1 MNERLLKDII
11 TADCKFYNAI
21 LIILKKENAA
31 SLIVGLL
38 EIRRA
43 WSLYSSLHKKLFT
56 SYKNLEPRADLIYG
70 SDSNKLPYIIQDNE
84 DDDEFTDANESFSSE
99 KNEFYS
105 KNSLETL
112 GLETIKSLLA
122 AVSFGYG
129 IMQLCFS
136 FLPNRLLKIVRI
148 LGL

>member
-1 MNERLLKDII
+1 LHERLLKDII

-43 WSLYSSLHKKLFT
+43 WSLYSSLHKKLFS

-70 SDSNKLPYIIQDNE
+70 SDSNKLPDIIRDDEDE
-84 DDDEFTDANESFSSE
+84 DDFTDANESFSPE

-105 KNSLETL
+105 KNTPEIL
-112 GLETIKSLLA
+112 GLETVKSLLA